1 MTRKSD
7 SKAHCRSCTGAA
19 EATPEWSYLQR
30 GQYGLQWNPQED
42 RKILRILETPFQP
55 SYKNIKT
62 SKGVAK
68 RLVIVIDNCMGQQ
81 TSEWNQCFMTESQR
95 SQCFPLSAKWR
106 HKQSTLREPGWQT
119 VLYCHKQTGSF
130 SSIRSLVNWVSIVIL
145 YSGNLRSC
153 HCMLK
158 VKCRCMKLRYFPYH

>member
-95 SQCFPLSAKWR
+95 SQCFPLLQNEDINKALSGNPADR
-106 HKQSTLREPGWQT
+106 LFFIAISRQEFQQYT
-119 VLYCHKQTGSF
+119 VLGKLGIHRDFVLRQSSF
-130 SSIRSLVNWVSIVIL
+130 MSLHAQSK
-145 YSGNLRSC
+145 
-153 HCMLK
+153 M
-158 VKCRCMKLRYFPYH
+158 